1 MGGVVSHRGAVLKQE
16 EVAFHSLCV
25 AVPEDGHAALETVR
39 DAAARGESKEE
50 RHTCTDDRDWQR
62 QQGTVIDKERERE
75 RHTHTHTHIDSKAQ
89 RQTADRAQRSV

>member
-62 QQGTVIDKERERE
+62 QQGTVTDT
-75 RHTHTHTHIDSKAQ
+75 HTHTHTH
-89 RQTADRAQRSV
+89 THTRAH